1 MCLCVNHEK
10 KNLKIQKNSTKKKQ
24 LFGCVCVCVH
34 GFCHHFFNHRHW
46 SGHWVQNFVFFLS
59 LTIIWLWFFFSI
71 HESNVIII
79 FLNEWILL
87 DLSSLF
93 IIHKTK
99 NTHTHANKCWNNVS
113 LMRMKT
119 TLLLDEI
126 KSDLKPKKWCWNN
139 GI

>member
-1 MCLCVNHEK
+1 MCVFMRKSQKKKFKDSKKFHEK
-10 KNLKIQKNSTKKKQ
+10 KTIVWL
-24 LFGCVCVCVH
+24 CVCVH

-46 SGHWVQNFVFFLS
+46 SGHWVQNFVFFIS
-59 LTIIWLWFFFSI
+59 ISIIWLWFFSI

-99 NTHTHANKCWNNVS
+99 NTHTHKCWNNVS
-113 LMRMKT
+113 LMKMKT
-119 TLLLDEI
+119 TLWLAEI
-126 KSDLKPKKWCWNN
+126 KSDLKPRKWCWNN